1 MMGRDPIHPVVVL
14 EEEIVRSKLLIS
26 AVAALILTNLSVD
39 AFAQSNVKVALLE
52 MSATMGMGTV
62 GMMGPGMGM
71 MGQGMMGQGM
81 MGPGMGMM
89 GPGMMGMMA
98 LRLNQD
104 NVKAGDVT
112 FDVMNWSR
120 STVHEMVVVAVSSSS
135 LQLPYD
141 YSQSKVREDQVK
153 IIGETRLR
161 RPRRELPSSSAGA

>member
-62 GMMGPGMGM
+62 GMMG
-71 MGQGMMGQGM
+71 
-81 MGPGMGMM
+81 
-89 GPGMMGMMA
+89 
-98 LRLNQD
+98 
-104 NVKAGDVT
+104 KAGDVT